1 MKSLITLVAA
11 ILFGA
16 IQMACACDVVMN
28 EDSSSAHQFHETETH
43 NSDQHHAP
51 DSPCD
56 GCEHCNDKP
65 VFAETKT
72 QTITFKIGQQV
83 EPSIILA
90 SDNDFIEG
98 APSTGPPDKLVRRRS
113 PPSLTPV
120 DLKVRLLN

>member
-1 MKSLITLVAA
+1 
-11 ILFGA
+11 
-16 IQMACACDVVMN
+16 MACACDVVMN
-28 EDSSSAHQFHETETH
+28 EDSSAAHQSHETETH
-43 NSDQHHAP
+43 NSDQHHAQ
-51 DSPCD
+51 DGPCD

-72 QTITFKIGQQV
+72 QPITFKIGQQV

-90 SDNDFIEG
+90 SDNDFIDG